1 MPPNSEF
8 DDQFRP
14 PRELA
19 EVWKR
24 HPAIVK
30 LGQSGVLRQVAKPVT
45 RYTQDINRL
54 IEEMK
59 IVMREAHGLGLAAP
73 QVGAS
78 TRIIVYDSGDG
89 MRVLVNPIIVSRSG
103 EQDEPAEGC
112 LSIPGLQG
120 TVKRANEI
128 RVKGF
133 DEKGKPVTRRATELE
148 ARVIQ
153 HEIDHLDGILFID
166 RADPDTLVWLL
177 NADDEEDGNA
187 APKE

>member
-1 MPPNSEF
+1 MPPSSDF

-14 PRELA
+14 PVEL
-19 EVWKR
+19 EETWNR

-45 RYTQDINRL
+45 RYTQELQQL
-54 IEEMK
+54 IERMTV
-59 IVMREAHGLGLAAP
+59 IMREAHGLGLAAP

-78 TRIIVYDSGDG
+78 TRVIVYDAGDG
-89 MRVLVNPIIVSRSG
+89 LRVLVNPIILKKTG
-103 EQDEPAEGC
+103 EQDDPPEGC

-120 TVKRANEI
+120 AVKRANEI

-133 DEKGKPVTRRATELE
+133 DQRGRPVMRRASELE

-153 HEIDHLDGILFID
+153 HEVDHLDGVLFID
-166 RADPDTLVWLL
+166 RADPETLVWVLGP
-177 NADDEEDGNA
+177 DDEEDEDKA
-187 APKE
+187 LRE